1 MSHWVWVT
9 RYVIKLKYVNS
20 VGCSDVINKNVFQ
33 LNIKCQ
39 FVALVVYNY

>member
-9 RYVIKLKYVNS
+9 RYVIKLKYS